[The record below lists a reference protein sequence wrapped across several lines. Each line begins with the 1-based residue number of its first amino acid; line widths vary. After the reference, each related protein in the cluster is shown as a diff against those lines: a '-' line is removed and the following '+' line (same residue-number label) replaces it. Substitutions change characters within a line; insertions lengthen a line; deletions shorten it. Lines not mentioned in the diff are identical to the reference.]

1 MMLKQGENT
10 MLEDGLT
17 PYGKERHQ
25 QMIADAERRRLIN
38 SLPNRQP
45 SLPTRIIRTTS
56 LALAALIGR

>member
-1 MMLKQGENT
+1 

-25 QMIADAERRRLIN
+25 QMIADAQRRRLIN

-56 LALAALIGR
+56 LALAALTGR